1 MPRGWESGVEVFE
14 ERHED
19 YSKIKPFSFN
29 PNHLDRPSG
38 EWETKAKKPLKRV
51 LSWNCFSKG
60 HVGCVIGRDQT
71 FAGHSNPARLRPG
84 RLGCRSSDL
93 RHFPRDIRIIFI
105 WILFKH
111 LSLSCWSIHSRTLVS
126 HARRQQRFIW
136 FGLSFCN
143 CEEAEDWRG
152 WTDVGSISVYS
163 EFNPP
168 DPCGHD
174 WLWVGH
180 VVGTLAIQAA
190 WWEDGSDIMTQH
202 LGAGGHMNAESSWPS
217 IIIYNVCA
225 SMWHCQEELLQ
236 VMWEQYSESI
246 SGHDVYSP
254 AVRRPREETGH
265 KPSNQK
271 QKGNHPEAFLTGG
284 LRTGWWFYDNWPFF
298 DNNCSGVGE
307 KTEWH
312 VDLEQKIIENSCINE
327 TRNICFNCEMIFV
340 PWPVLPMR
348 GSINCCFCEPSGAW
362 SLKLFCAPKSMS
374 SYSTT
379 SSLLL

>member
-1 MPRGWESGVEVFE
+1 M
-14 ERHED
+14 
-19 YSKIKPFSFN
+19 
-29 PNHLDRPSG
+29 
-38 EWETKAKKPLKRV
+38 
-51 LSWNCFSKG
+51 
-60 HVGCVIGRDQT
+60 
-71 FAGHSNPARLRPG
+71 
-84 RLGCRSSDL
+84 
-93 RHFPRDIRIIFI
+93 

-126 HARRQQRFIW
+126 HARRQQSFIW

-163 EFNPP
+163 EFNIFNPP

-174 WLWVGH
+174 WLRVGH
-180 VVGTLAIQAA
+180 FVGTLAIQAA

-217 IIIYNVCA
+217 ITIYNVCMCFNVTLSRGTVA
-225 SMWHCQEELLQ
+225 SHVGTMPCCE
-236 VMWEQYSESI
+236 
-246 SGHDVYSP
+246 
-254 AVRRPREETGH
+254 ATTRRDRPFFHQT
-265 KPSNQK
+265 KK
-271 QKGNHPEAFLTGG
+271 KGNHPEAFLTGG

-327 TRNICFNCEMIFV
+327 TRNMCFI
-340 PWPVLPMR
+340 
-348 GSINCCFCEPSGAW
+348 
-362 SLKLFCAPKSMS
+362 
-374 SYSTT
+374 
-379 SSLLL
+379 